1 MELTGCAALIT
12 GGKRTGAAVLAS
24 AGAEVALVLYQL
36 QSECRANRS
45 IGAGVGRRVVAIK
58 ADL

>member
-24 AGAEVALVLYQL
+24 AGAEVAPSYN
-36 QSECRANRS
+36 SSKANAEQTAVS
-45 IGAGVGRRVVAIK
+45 VGVGRRVVAIK